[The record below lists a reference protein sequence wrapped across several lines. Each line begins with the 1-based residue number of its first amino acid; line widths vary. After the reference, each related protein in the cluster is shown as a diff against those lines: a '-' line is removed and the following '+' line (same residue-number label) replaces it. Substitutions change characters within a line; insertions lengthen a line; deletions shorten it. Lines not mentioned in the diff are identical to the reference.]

1 MSRYRKGSHTVFDL
15 KFHLV
20 WTTKYRYRVMSEKI
34 APRTRDILSQVCQEL
49 DAAIVKGHLSPDHVH
64 MLVSIPPHL
73 PVSKLMQHLKGV
85 SSRKLQMEFKELRS
99 KYWGRHIWAR
109 GYFCAT
115 VGSVTDE
122 QIKQYIEDHKDD
134 ENQDFTIERGSAGF

>member
-1 MSRYRKGSHTVFDL
+1 M
-15 KFHLV
+15 
-20 WTTKYRYRVMSEKI
+20 
-34 APRTRDILSQVCQEL
+34 EL

-122 QIKQYIEDHKDD
+122 QIKQYIEDHTED
-134 ENQDFTIERGSAGF
+134 ENEDFTIERGSAGF